1 MRKRSPM
8 LDPKSPKGGAIC
20 VSPFEGIVF
29 PSPVG
34 EESIQLFHKFSL
46 LTYKGQL
53 PARVKRIAQRILH
66 FQKLQAEPNFKG
78 GIDENGR
85 YLSQRQFVPVASRAQ
100 GRNARAIEN
109 ESHGIAHIE
118 HQIMYG
124 AGVFIGT
131 VGAFAVGGTARAGN
145 RRERSVE
152 DSDDLPSSDPV
163 GRARQPVAAP
173 LAFLAAQNA
182 GIPEFE

>member
-29 PSPVG
+29 PSPEG

-66 FQKLQAEPNFKG
+66 FPKLQAEPNFKG
-78 GIDENGR
+78 ELMR
-85 YLSQRQFVPVASRAQ
+85 TAATYRSASLSRLPRVLKAAMLVRSRMRAMASRTSSIRSCTAQ
-100 GRNARAIEN
+100 ASSSG
-109 ESHGIAHIE
+109 
-118 HQIMYG
+118 Q
-124 AGVFIGT
+124 
-131 VGAFAVGGTARAGN
+131 
-145 RRERSVE
+145 SVH
-152 DSDDLPSSDPV
+152 L
-163 GRARQPVAAP
+163 R
-173 LAFLAAQNA
+173 
-182 GIPEFE
+182 